1 MATIPWPETQPGA
14 WDTLFLAG
22 RVFPGLA
29 LVKVKGGQKIDRKDA
44 PGSDGETTVQQ
55 GEKAKDVDIVHRM
68 WLPKQ
73 WDEYEEC
80 FLLIEPVV
88 EKRRPVD
95 IVTSQTA
102 FRLITSV
109 IIEEIDGPNWEQD
122 KRWMEFRYK
131 CIEHKP
137 PPPKNTTKKNEASNA
152 GPNAGVTS
160 SFNAGSFGS
169 NGRLNIFGDS
179 RASVSLGFAR
189 NGLDPAVHFGSGS

>member
-14 WDTLFLAG
+14 WDVLYLAG

-29 LVKVKGGQKIDRKDA
+29 EVKVKGGQKIDRKDA

-68 WLPKQ
+68 WTQEQ
-73 WDEYEEC
+73 WDEFETC
-80 FLLIEPVV
+80 FLLIEPVS

-109 IIEEIDGPNWEQD
+109 IIDEIEGPVWERD
-122 KRWMEFRYK
+122 KRWMEFRYR

-137 PPPKNTTKKNEASNA
+137 PPPKNTTKKNEASVA
-152 GPNAGVTS
+152 TQS
-160 SFNAGSFGS
+160 SALDGGGLGA

-189 NGLDPAVHFGSGS
+189 SGLPGSPGA

>member
-14 WDTLFLAG
+14 WDVLFLAG

-29 LVKVKGGQKIDRKDA
+29 KIKVKGGQKIDRKDA

-68 WLPKQ
+68 WTQKQ
-73 WDEYEEC
+73 WDEFESC
-80 FLLIEPVV
+80 FLLIEPIS

-109 IIEEIDGPNWEQD
+109 IVEEIDGPEWAED

-137 PPPKNTTKKNEASNA
+137 PPPKNTTKKNVASLST
-152 GPNAGVTS
+152 PNAG
-160 SFNAGSFGS
+160 NMNDRIDLGSGG
-169 NGRLNIFGDS
+169 GRIGIYDAAQ
-179 RASVSLGFAR
+179 ASVTTAVYRSMLGFPR
-189 NGLDPAVHFGSGS
+189 SGLPSG

>member
-14 WDTLFLAG
+14 WDVLFLAG

-44 PGSDGETTVQQ
+44 PGSDGESTTQQ
-55 GEKAKDVDIVHRM
+55 GEKAKDVDIVHRL
-68 WLPKQ
+68 WTQEQ
-73 WDEYEEC
+73 WDEYEAC
-80 FLLIEPVV
+80 FLLIEPVA

-109 IIEEIDGPNWEQD
+109 IIEEIDGPNWEPD
-122 KRWMEFRYK
+122 KRWMELRYK

-137 PPPKNTTKKNEASNA
+137 PPPKNTTKKNVASV
-152 GPNAGVTS
+152 AGV
-160 SFNAGSFGS
+160 AGSTVDGGGIGA
-169 NGRLNIFGDS
+169 NGRINIFGDS
-179 RASVSLGFAR
+179 RASVMLGFAR
-189 NGLDPAVHFGSGS
+189 SGLPGSPGA

>member
-1 MATIPWPETQPGA
+1 MATIPWPEAQPGA
-14 WDTLFLAG
+14 WDQLYLAG

-68 WLPKQ
+68 WLPEH
-73 WDEYEEC
+73 WDEFEEC
-80 FLLIEPVV
+80 FLLLEPVA

-109 IIEEIDGPNWEQD
+109 IIEEIDGPNWEPD
-122 KRWMEFRYK
+122 KRWMELRYK

-137 PPPKNTTKKNEASNA
+137 PPPKNTTKKNEASAAQSGAAA
-152 GPNAGVTS
+152 GLNGGGLGA
-160 SFNAGSFGS
+160 

-179 RASVSLGFAR
+179 RASVMLGFAGT
-189 NGLDPAVHFGSGS
+189 GLPGAPGA

>member
-29 LVKVKGGQKIDRKDA
+29 KVKVKGGQKIDRKDA
-44 PGSDGETTVQQ
+44 PGSDGESTTQQ
-55 GEKAKDVDIVHRM
+55 GEKAKDVEIVHRM
-68 WLPKQ
+68 WTQEQ
-73 WDEYEEC
+73 WDEYEAC
-80 FLLIEPVV
+80 FLLVEPVA

-109 IIEEIDGPNWEQD
+109 IIEEIDGPNWDEE
-122 KRWMEFRYK
+122 KRWMEVRYR

-137 PPPKNTTKKNEASNA
+137 PPPKNTTKKNEASQSTPGAAASGLA
-152 GPNAGVTS
+152 GGGIGA
-160 SFNAGSFGS
+160 
-169 NGRLNIFGDS
+169 NGRLNIFGDT
-179 RASVSLGFAR
+179 RASVMLGFAR
-189 NGLDPAVHFGSGS
+189 SGLPGSPTA

>member
-1 MATIPWPETQPGA
+1 MATIPWPELQPGA
-14 WDTLFLAG
+14 WDVLYLAG

-29 LVKVKGGQKIDRKDA
+29 MVKVRGGQKIDRKDA

-68 WLPKQ
+68 WTQEQ
-73 WDEYEEC
+73 WDEFEAC
-80 FLLIEPVV
+80 FLLIEPVA

-109 IIEEIDGPNWEQD
+109 IIEEVEGPNWETD
-122 KRWMEFRYK
+122 KRWMEFHYK
-131 CIEHKP
+131 CLEHKP
-137 PPPKNTTKKNEASNA
+137 PPPKTVTKKNEASRGSA
-152 GPNAGVTS
+152 VPD
-160 SFNAGSFGS
+160 SFNGGGIGA

-189 NGLDPAVHFGSGS
+189 SGLPGSPGA